1 MKIKVPVEKGKSYEI
16 EIKTLGT
23 SGEGVGRY
31 QEFTVFVP
39 YALPG
44 EKVLAGIEE
53 VKKTYAKG
61 KLQKILTKSADRVA
75 PICAIYDK
83 CGGCQLQHLDYMAQL
98 KAKRQQVIDAITRIG
113 KQSDVYVEPT
123 IGAATPWN
131 YRNKMQFPIGKQKGK
146 TIIGCFAQGSHQIID
161 TTDCHIQK
169 EGNNEVV
176 NAIREIVNKLNIP
189 VYNED
194 KHSGV
199 LRHVVGRV
207 GKKGDIMVVIVTAS
221 DKMPREKEFVKML
234 RAKLPKVV
242 SIQQNI
248 QTYRNN
254 VIMGRDTKL
263 LWGKPTILDNI
274 GRLSFHISPRSFFQ
288 VNTEQAEVL
297 YNKALE
303 FADLHGEETVIDAY
317 CGTGTITLF
326 LAQKAREVYGIEIV
340 KPAIQDAK
348 KNTRDNNVRNAE
360 FIVGDATVIMPK
372 LYRQGIRANVVVV
385 DPPRAG
391 CTEVVLETFANM
403 KPEKIVYV
411 SCNPAS
417 LARDM
422 AVLAKL
428 GYKAKK
434 VQPVDMFPNTSH
446 VETVVPLS
454 HKKADSYIHIDVEFG
469 EGEGKIPVDSIA
481 KRAEAYKPKEKV
493 TYKMIKEYI
502 EAKYGFKVHTAY
514 IAEVKRNLGLPMY
527 DAPNAVEELKQ
538 PRKHP
543 TAEKVEAI
551 KDALKH
557 FEII

>member
-1 MKIKVPVEKGKSYEI
+1 MVIYIIGMIQVSDKTYIILGIVYGAVAIILIVVVLVLINKHNKKQYEEILSKLERNKNLIISGNILTELNKVSSLINNKELEKKYESWQKRYKQIKDVDIPSLTNELNDLDEL
-16 EIKTLGT
+16 IKT
-23 SGEGVGRY
+23 
-31 QEFTVFVP
+31 
-39 YALPG
+39 
-44 EKVLAGIEE
+44 
-53 VKKTYAKG
+53 KKRKAINEASAK
-61 KLQKILTKSADRVA
+61 LELE
-75 PICAIYDK
+75 IY
-83 CGGCQLQHLDYMAQL
+83 YV
-98 KAKRQQVIDAITRIG
+98 KAK
-113 KQSDVYVEPT
+113 SE
-123 IGAATPWN
+123 
-131 YRNKMQFPIGKQKGK
+131 FLL
-146 TIIGCFAQGSHQIID
+146 
-161 TTDCHIQK
+161 K
-169 EGNNEVV
+169 EIREISLSETKN
-176 NAIREIVNKLNIP
+176 REIVNKLNIP

-348 KNTRDNNVRNAE
+348 KNARDNNVRNAE

-422 AVLAKL
+422 GVLAKL

-446 VETVVPLS
+446 VETVCLMS
-454 HKKADSYIHIDVEFG
+454 R
-469 EGEGKIPVDSIA
+469 KI
-481 KRAEAYKPKEKV
+481 
-493 TYKMIKEYI
+493 
-502 EAKYGFKVHTAY
+502 
-514 IAEVKRNLGLPMY
+514 
-527 DAPNAVEELKQ
+527 
-538 PRKHP
+538 
-543 TAEKVEAI
+543 
-551 KDALKH
+551 
-557 FEII
+557 

>member
-1 MKIKVPVEKGKSYEI
+1 MKKKVPVEKGKSYEI

-39 YALPG
+39 YTLPG

-176 NAIREIVNKLNIP
+176 NAVREIVNKLNIP

-348 KNTRDNNVRNAE
+348 KNARDNNVRNAE

-422 AVLAKL
+422 AVLEKL

-446 VETVVPLS
+446 VETVCLLS
-454 HKKADSYIHIDVEFG
+454 
-469 EGEGKIPVDSIA
+469 
-481 KRAEAYKPKEKV
+481 
-493 TYKMIKEYI
+493 
-502 EAKYGFKVHTAY
+502 
-514 IAEVKRNLGLPMY
+514 
-527 DAPNAVEELKQ
+527 
-538 PRKHP
+538 RKD
-543 TAEKVEAI
+543 K
-551 KDALKH
+551 
-557 FEII
+557 

>member
-61 KLQKILTKSADRVA
+61 KLIKVLHKSADRVN
-75 PICAIYDK
+75 PVCAIYDK

-176 NAIREIVNKLNIP
+176 NAIREIINKLNIP

-340 KPAIQDAK
+340 KPAVQDAK
-348 KNTRDNNVRNAE
+348 KNARDNNVRNAE

-391 CTEVVLETFANM
+391 CTEVVLENFANM

-446 VETVVPLS
+446 VETVVLLS
-454 HKKADSYIHIDVEFG
+454 KLNTKQHIEVELNLDELDLTSAESKANY
-469 EGEGKIPVDSIA
+469 
-481 KRAEAYKPKEKV
+481 
-493 TYKMIKEYI
+493 
-502 EAKYGFKVHTAY
+502 
-514 IAEVKRNLGLPMY
+514 
-527 DAPNAVEELKQ
+527 
-538 PRKHP
+538 
-543 TAEKVEAI
+543 
-551 KDALKH
+551 
-557 FEII
+557 